1 MIEFPIW
8 AIVALSALALPTA
21 ALILMVIADVI
32 IDAIDGARGRR

>member
-8 AIVALSALALPTA
+8 AIVVLSALALPTA

-32 IDAIDGARGRR
+32 IDAVGDRLGK